1 MGLKELWSKGFF
13 NTPSMVGYHKDSFG
27 LKDFLTLI
35 FGGFTGMFREY
46 VDLIN
51 ESVNEGTSR
60 GVQLFLENLN
70 QDMVIDEVFEE
81 LGGSDATIKQIFTE
95 NGYEVTDLEPI
106 EEVKS
111 ETETEIETETVT
123 EDEDAFDKKLDS
135 ILEQLK
141 KEGVVD

>member
-1 MGLKELWSKGFF
+1 
-13 NTPSMVGYHKDSFG
+13 
-27 LKDFLTLI
+27 
-35 FGGFTGMFREY
+35 MFREY
-46 VDLIN
+46 VNLIE

-81 LGGSDATIKQIFTE
+81 LGGSDATIKQIFME
-95 NGYEVTDLEPI
+95 NGYEVTDLEPL
-106 EEVKS
+106 EEAK
-111 ETETEIETETVT
+111 TETETETVT
-123 EDEDAFDKKLDS
+123 EDEEAFDKKLDS

>member
-1 MGLKELWSKGFF
+1 
-13 NTPSMVGYHKDSFG
+13 
-27 LKDFLTLI
+27 
-35 FGGFTGMFREY
+35 MFREY
-46 VDLIN
+46 VNLIE

-81 LGGSDATIKQIFTE
+81 LGGSDATIKQIFME

-106 EEVKS
+106 EEN
-111 ETETEIETETVT
+111 EATPVT
-123 EDEDAFDKKLDS
+123 EDEEAFDKKLDS

>member
-1 MGLKELWSKGFF
+1 
-13 NTPSMVGYHKDSFG
+13 
-27 LKDFLTLI
+27 
-35 FGGFTGMFREY
+35 MFREY
-46 VDLIN
+46 VNLIE

-81 LGGSDATIKQIFTE
+81 LGGSDATIKQIFME

-106 EEVKS
+106 EEN
-111 ETETEIETETVT
+111 EATPVT
-123 EDEDAFDKKLDS
+123 EDEEAFDKKLDN

>member
-1 MGLKELWSKGFF
+1 
-13 NTPSMVGYHKDSFG
+13 
-27 LKDFLTLI
+27 
-35 FGGFTGMFREY
+35 MFREY
-46 VDLIN
+46 VNLIE

-81 LGGSDATIKQIFTE
+81 LGGSDATIKQIFME
-95 NGYEVTDLEPI
+95 NGYEVTDLEPL
-106 EEVKS
+106 EEN
-111 ETETEIETETVT
+111 EATPVT
-123 EDEDAFDKKLDS
+123 EDEEAFDKKLDS

>member
-1 MGLKELWSKGFF
+1 
-13 NTPSMVGYHKDSFG
+13 
-27 LKDFLTLI
+27 
-35 FGGFTGMFREY
+35 MFREY

-81 LGGSDATIKQIFTE
+81 LGGSDAAIKQIFTE

-106 EEVKS
+106 EEAKS
-111 ETETEIETETVT
+111 ETETETVT
-123 EDEDAFDKKLDS
+123 EDEEAFDKKLDN